1 MAISRTLSTL
11 IGLALGMTLS
21 AFANPAGGGDANNVA
36 LVAEVSG
43 HKLTRAD
50 LEQKEAAKLLQ
61 ARYQYYQAEHEAVNQ
76 LIEDHLLEMRAS
88 REHLTV
94 EQLLERDV
102 TDQVKDPTEDQLQVF
117 YEGLQTKEPFAVV
130 REKIVATLRQLR
142 LAKAHAAYLQAL
154 RDAADVR
161 IDLAPP
167 QAEVALD
174 NAPRRGPQNA
184 PVLIVEFA
192 DYECPYC
199 QQIHPELKKLE
210 EEFTGK
216 VALAY
221 KDFPLPMHPR
231 AEKAAEAA
239 RCAAEQG
246 KFWEFHD
253 ALFDDHQMELA
264 QLKEHARTLKL
275 DAASF
280 DQCLDAGEQAAAVRK
295 DFAQAQRLGLTG
307 TPAFFVNGHFLSGAV
322 SYGTL
327 REVVQQQL
335 AASVSSRTVRERNIG
350 QGHYRSAARRSTPQ
364 LSACEKP
371 QSLASGGEEWA
382 EGSLC
387 AWDRPGPQAIHRP

>member
-1 MAISRTLSTL
+1 MVTLRML
-11 IGLALGMTLS
+11 IGLALGISLA
-21 AFANPAGGGDANNVA
+21 AFARQVRAQENGAEV
-36 LVAEVSG
+36 VAEIGG
-43 HKLTRAD
+43 HKLTRAE
-50 LEQKEAAKLLQ
+50 LGQKQAAKLLQ
-61 ARYQYYQAEHEAVNQ
+61 ARYQYYAAEREALDQ
-76 LIEDHLLEMRAS
+76 LIE
-88 REHLTV
+88 
-94 EQLLERDV
+94 EQLLETEASRKHLTV
-102 TDQVKDPTEDQLQVF
+102 DQLLQREVMSQIKDPTELQLQVY
-117 YEGLQTKEPFAVV
+117 YEAMHTNEPFAAV
-130 REKIVATLRQLR
+130 REKIVATLRQQR
-142 LAKAHAAYLQAL
+142 LAKA
-154 RDAADVR
+154 RDAFIQSLRSQANVR
-161 IDLAPP
+161 IALIPP
-167 QAEVALD
+167 EAEVALD
-174 NAPRRGPQNA
+174 NAPRRGPEDA

-210 EEFTGK
+210 QEYAGK
-216 VALAY
+216 VALAF
-221 KDFPLPMHPR
+221 KDFPLPMHPH

-253 ALFDDHQMELA
+253 ALFNDHQLELA

-280 DQCLDAGEQAAAVRK
+280 DQCLDAGEQAAGVRK
-295 DFAQAQRLGLTG
+295 DFAQARRLGLTG

-322 SYGTL
+322 SYSTL
-327 REVVQQQL
+327 REVVEQQL
-335 AASVSSRTVRERNIG
+335 AAAVPSRTVRERSIG
-350 QGHYRSAARRSTPQ
+350 QGHYRSAARRSLPQ